1 MKITLVNPPYPH
13 TGHQHPPFIPLSL
26 GYLGAVA
33 EKNGHEVTVIDCQ
46 AEKLEP
52 EDYRKRINQTNADV
66 VGITSTTLTY
76 KSALKIATVTKQELP
91 NCTAVLGGCHATF
104 WDENALKE
112 CPSLDIIVRREGE
125 VTFIELLEKLQ
136 NKTSLNNV
144 KGITFRTNNGAIARN
159 EDRPFIQNLDELPFP
174 AFHLFPLSTFR
185 RVGKI
190 IFPLQTSRG
199 CVFWCDF
206 CTAVRMFGRGYR
218 GRSPKNVVDEIEY
231 LHNKYGE
238 SQFAFYDDAFTV
250 NTERVEKICDEIITR
265 KLNVHWDCEARVDM
279 ANTHMLQKMK
289 AAGCMALWLGV
300 ESGSQLMI
308 EKMHKKI
315 KLDQTRNAFKTARE
329 LGIMTIANVVLGF
342 PGETEQTAWE
352 TIKFIKELNPGDVGF
367 YIATP
372 YPGTPLY
379 EQVKQN
385 GWLKNTDFNYYDTAT
400 PTFETPYITMEKLR
414 EIRYKALQQ
423 FYLRPQYVLDMLRRG
438 GIYGIS
444 SVKTSAAYLLR
455 ALHVRL
461 S

>member
-26 GYLGAVA
+26 GYLGAVS
-33 EKNGHEVTVIDCQ
+33 EKNGHEVNVIDCQ
-46 AEKLEP
+46 AERLEP
-52 EDYRKRINQTNADV
+52 EDFRKRISQTGADV

-76 KSALKIATVTKQELP
+76 KSALRIASVTKEVLP
-91 NCTAVLGGCHATF
+91 ECTAVLGGCHASF
-104 WDENALKE
+104 WDENALRE

-125 VTFIELLEKLQ
+125 VTFIDLLEKLQ
-136 NKTSLNNV
+136 NNSSLNGV
-144 KGITFRTNNGAIARN
+144 QGITFRKSDGGIARN
-159 EDRPFIQNLDELPFP
+159 EDRPFMENLDDLPFP
-174 AFHLFPLSTFR
+174 AFHLFPLGTFR

-190 IFPLQTSRG
+190 IFPLTTSRG
-199 CVFWCDF
+199 CIYWCDF
-206 CTAVRMFGRGYR
+206 CTAVRMFGRKYR
-218 GRSPKNVVDEIEY
+218 MRSPKNVVDEIEM

-250 NTERVEKICDEIITR
+250 DPERVEKICEEIRQR
-265 KLNVHWDCEARVDM
+265 KLAIHWDCEARVDM
-279 ANTHMLQKMK
+279 VNRNLLQKMK
-289 AAGCMALWLGV
+289 AAGCMAVWLGV
-300 ESGSQLMI
+300 ESGSQLII
-308 EKMHKKI
+308 EKMHKRI
-315 KLDQTRNAFKTARE
+315 KLDQTRNAFKAARE

-352 TIKFIKELNPGDVGF
+352 TINFIKELNPGDVGF

-379 EQVKQN
+379 ELVKQS
-385 GWLKNTDFNYYDTAT
+385 GWLKTTDFNHYDTAT
-400 PTFETPYITMEKLR
+400 PTFETPFLSMEKLR

-423 FYLRPQYVLDMLRRG
+423 FYLRPRYVLGMLKRG

-455 ALHVRL
+455 ALHVKL

>member
-26 GYLGAVA
+26 GYLGAVS
-33 EKNGHEVTVIDCQ
+33 EKNGHEVNVIDCQ
-46 AEKLEP
+46 AERLEP
-52 EDYRKRINQTNADV
+52 EDFRKRISQTDADV

-76 KSALKIATVTKQELP
+76 KSALKIANVTKQELP
-91 NCTAVLGGCHATF
+91 ECTAVLGGCHASF

-125 VTFIELLEKLQ
+125 ITFIELLEKLE
-136 NKTSLNNV
+136 NKSSLNGV
-144 KGITFRTNNGAIARN
+144 KGITFRKSDGEIAKN
-159 EDRPFIQNLDELPFP
+159 EDRPFMENLDDLPFP
-174 AFHLFPLSTFR
+174 AFHLFPLGTFR

-190 IFPLQTSRG
+190 IFPLTTSRG
-199 CVFWCDF
+199 CVYWCDF
-206 CTAVRMFGRGYR
+206 CTAVRMFGRKYR
-218 GRSPKNVVDEIEY
+218 MRSPKNVVDEIEM
-231 LHNKYGE
+231 LQNKYGE
-238 SQFAFYDDAFTV
+238 SQFAFYDDAFTI
-250 NTERVEKICDEIITR
+250 NPERVEKICEEIRQR
-265 KLNVHWDCEARVDM
+265 KLAIHWDCEARVDM
-279 ANTHMLQKMK
+279 VNRSLLQKMK
-289 AAGCMALWLGV
+289 AAGCMAVWLGV
-300 ESGSQLMI
+300 ESGSQLII

-315 KLDQTRNAFKTARE
+315 KLDQTRSAFKAARE

-352 TIKFIKELNPGDVGF
+352 TINFIKELNPGDVGF

-379 EQVKQN
+379 ELVKQS
-385 GWLKNTDFNYYDTAT
+385 GWLKTTDFNHYDTAT
-400 PTFETPYITMEKLR
+400 PTFETPLLSMEKLR

-423 FYLRPQYVLDMLRRG
+423 FYLRPRYVLGMLRRG

-455 ALHVRL
+455 ALHVKL

>member
-26 GYLGAVA
+26 GYLGAVS
-33 EKNGHEVTVIDCQ
+33 EKNGHEVNIIDCQ
-46 AEKLEP
+46 AERLEP
-52 EDYRKRINQTNADV
+52 EDYRKRLGQTNADV

-76 KSALKIATVTKQELP
+76 KSALTIANVTKEELP
-91 NCTAVLGGCHATF
+91 DCTVVLGGCHATF

-125 VTFIELLEKLQ
+125 ITFIDLLEKLQ
-136 NKTSLNNV
+136 NKSSLNGV
-144 KGITFRTNNGAIARN
+144 KGITFRKSNSGITRN
-159 EDRPFIQNLDELPFP
+159 EDRPFMENLDDLPFP
-174 AFHLFPLSTFR
+174 AFHLFPLGTFR

-190 IFPLQTSRG
+190 IFPLTTSRG
-199 CVFWCDF
+199 CVYWCDF
-206 CTAVRMFGRGYR
+206 CTAVRMFGRKYR
-218 GRSPKNVVDEIEY
+218 MRSPKNVVDEIEM
-231 LHNKYGE
+231 LQNKYGE
-238 SQFAFYDDAFTV
+238 SQFAFYDDAFTIDP
-250 NTERVEKICDEIITR
+250 ERVEKICEEIRQR
-265 KLNVHWDCEARVDM
+265 KLAIHWDCEARVDM
-279 ANTHMLQKMK
+279 VNRRLLQKMK
-289 AAGCMALWLGV
+289 TAGCMAVWLGV
-300 ESGSQLMI
+300 ESGSQLII
-308 EKMHKKI
+308 EKMHKRI
-315 KLDQTRNAFKTARE
+315 KLDQTRNAFKAARE

-352 TIKFIKELNPGDVGF
+352 TINFIKELNPGDVGF

-379 EQVKQN
+379 ELVKES
-385 GWLKNTDFNYYDTAT
+385 GWLKITDFNHYDTAT
-400 PTFETPYITMEKLR
+400 PTFETPFLSMEKLR

-423 FYLRPQYVLDMLRRG
+423 FYLRPGYVLGMLRRG

-455 ALHVRL
+455 ALHVKL